1 MPVPGEILAVERPKN
16 TVVVMY
22 GKTKNLFAVRER
34 VGCSYDHGR
43 RIPING
49 KTVGH
54 IIDGKYVSK
63 DALSTPVSQSPIDLK
78 DWGTVVLCD
87 RLASTLLKELMA
99 VYDKNDAL
107 KIYCTAIL
115 RVCHPGIK
123 DYELKGAYEESFL
136 SEMYPDVAL
145 SKNTVS
151 KFWND
156 LGKAYSR
163 ICKYMGLRVAA
174 VENSHHIII
183 DGTLKSNES
192 TVNSLSD
199 YSRKAK
205 TKGTRDI
212 SVLYAY
218 DLEAGEPLCSKCFPG
233 NMLDATA
240 YETFIKDNNIS
251 RGIIVGDKGF
261 PSSSA
266 KKQFAIHRDLHYMN
280 PLKRDSRHIEQCDLL
295 QYEGQLPEHE
305 TVLYKKAKAKGEEK
319 WLYSFRDTAQA
330 HKEDYGWLHKAQK
343 NGEFCNN
350 QYMEDWLLFGTII
363 LESDLDMEPSAAY
376 KTYDCRW
383 EIELVMRYYK
393 QTCEFDETRV
403 HDDYSVIGSEF
414 CNFLSSVMTYRMLN
428 AFEKADLFKKMT
440 YKKILAILTRAK
452 KVRING
458 ADWALITM
466 NPSQIEILQ
475 ALDLL
480 PKPTPKTR
488 GRKPK
493 NKV

>member
-1 MPVPGEILAVERPKN
+1 MPVPKEILAVERSKN

-22 GKTKNLFAVRER
+22 GKAKNLFAVRER
-34 VGCSYDHGR
+34 VGCTYDHGR

-63 DALSTPVSQSPIDLK
+63 DAVPTPVSQSSIDLK

-87 RLASTLLKELMA
+87 RLASTLLKELTV

-107 KIYCTAIL
+107 KIYCAAIL
-115 RVCHPGIK
+115 RVCRPGIK

-136 SEMYPDVAL
+136 SEMYPDAAL

-251 RGIIVGDKGF
+251 SGIIVGD
-261 PSSSA
+261 
-266 KKQFAIHRDLHYMN
+266 
-280 PLKRDSRHIEQCDLL
+280 
-295 QYEGQLPEHE
+295 
-305 TVLYKKAKAKGEEK
+305 
-319 WLYSFRDTAQA
+319 
-330 HKEDYGWLHKAQK
+330 
-343 NGEFCNN
+343 
-350 QYMEDWLLFGTII
+350 
-363 LESDLDMEPSAAY
+363 
-376 KTYDCRW
+376 
-383 EIELVMRYYK
+383 
-393 QTCEFDETRV
+393 
-403 HDDYSVIGSEF
+403 
-414 CNFLSSVMTYRMLN
+414 
-428 AFEKADLFKKMT
+428 
-440 YKKILAILTRAK
+440 
-452 KVRING
+452 
-458 ADWALITM
+458 
-466 NPSQIEILQ
+466 
-475 ALDLL
+475 
-480 PKPTPKTR
+480 
-488 GRKPK
+488 
-493 NKV
+493 